1 MKLPPMKIVRIETA
15 LGNEVSP
22 YLLFCRIHTD
32 SGISGVGESFYI
44 PEAVA
49 AVIHD
54 WMAQRLL
61 GADAFDIEGHWRF
74 LYERAANF
82 GARGTELRALSA
94 IDLALW
100 DIKGKALGQPV
111 WQLLG
116 GRTQQ

>member
-1 MKLPPMKIVRIETA
+1 MPKIVRIETA
-15 LGNEVSP
+15 IPAETFPGLI
-22 YLLFCRIHTD
+22 LCRVTTED
-32 SGISGVGESFYI
+32 GIVGVGESYYL
-44 PEAVA
+44 PAAVA
-49 AVIHD
+49 EVIHD
-54 WMAQRLL
+54 WMSHRLL